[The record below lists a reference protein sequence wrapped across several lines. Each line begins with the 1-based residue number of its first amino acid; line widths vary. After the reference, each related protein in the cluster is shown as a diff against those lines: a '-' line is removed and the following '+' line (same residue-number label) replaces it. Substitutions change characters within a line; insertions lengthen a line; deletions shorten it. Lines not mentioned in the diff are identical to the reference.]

1 MMAKTTQPT
10 CWGPSLAHLCW
21 VWPSSAPPI
30 TCGWNSTRMQRP
42 LEKAS
47 NWSIPVSYYLVP
59 VPCTR
64 FRPPGLDLGNKE
76 TLFTQ
81 NKVAFL
87 IKCTCLIRPVHTADD
102 WQAEGGRWNVIAFF
116 WSVETFQWQVI
127 DDGFCIIRIRCAI
140 YSHTGLNGRLNRM
153 FSKMMMWMKLM
164 YFSIYIG

>member
-81 NKVAFL
+81 NKVYLSHKASSHCRRL
-87 IKCTCLIRPVHTADD
+87 T
-102 WQAEGGRWNVIAFF
+102 GRRRQVECYWGFF

-164 YFSIYIG
+164 YEYFSIYIG